1 LEIILTPLITCNFIF
16 NNYLSG
22 GYLMFIRTPNTYPQ
36 VPMYTTMP
44 ANYPNLMVRQH
55 EMPSFPKPQ
64 PEIPGTTTG
73 GPTLE
78 KQPGP
83 PVLTVPKYSQTWL
96 TEQLG
101 KYIKVEFLIGTNMLI
116 DREGIL
122 KEVGV
127 NYIVL
132 KESGTKDDLMCDMY
146 SIKFV
151 RVFDDQTKAII
162 CK

>member
-1 LEIILTPLITCNFIF
+1 
-16 NNYLSG
+16 
-22 GYLMFIRTPNTYPQ
+22 MFTRIPNEYYNQ
-36 VPMYTTMP
+36 IPMCPTMP
-44 ANYPNLMVRQH
+44 MMRSTQMGPTPKNFKRETQRQ
-55 EMPSFPKPQ
+55 Q
-64 PEIPGTTTG
+64 QGTTG
-73 GPTLE
+73 GQDFE
-78 KQPGP
+78 IKPGP
-83 PVLTVPKYSQTWL
+83 AVLPPKYSQNWL
-96 TEQLG
+96 IEQIG
-101 KYIKVEFLIGTNMLI
+101 KYIKVEFLIGTSMLI

-151 RVFDDQTKAII
+151 RVFDDQNKAII